1 MEKKGAE
8 VLITPHQLFLFAPN
22 NQILAVKK
30 LREAKIEDTR
40 WIKKL
45 AKLIKDWKVRWKK
58 RRRGPNHTTP
68 ATFLCTKQPN
78 LALKILKKA
87 RIEETKKITKI
98 GKNNFFF

>member
-1 MEKKGAE
+1 MGKKGGE
-8 VLITPHQLFLFAPN
+8 VLITPHQLLFFAPN

-58 RRRGPNHTTP
+58 KEQRS
-68 ATFLCTKQPN
+68 
-78 LALKILKKA
+78 
-87 RIEETKKITKI
+87 
-98 GKNNFFF
+98 